1 MEAELKQSCE
11 DLLERIAHLKAS
23 LDLEGQQNR
32 LAEINERMAAP
43 GFWDDSE
50 TAQKTTTELSS
61 LNASIKPL
69 KALVQG
75 AEELEILVEFAEEDD
90 SDENLNEIQR
100 QIERIEVDLEQVELK
115 AMMGEPE
122 DTCGAYVQIQAGEGG
137 TDAADWAE
145 MLLRMYARWAELKGF
160 KVEELDLSPG
170 EEAGIRSA
178 TIAIRGDYVYGYM
191 KAEIG
196 VHRLIRISPFDS
208 AGRRQTSFAA
218 VDATPEIDDAI
229 GIDIDFAD
237 DKIVR
242 EDTYRSS
249 GAGGQHVNKTDS
261 AIRLT
266 HIPSGE
272 VVQCQSQRSQHKNR
286 AQARKMLAARLYQVE
301 KDKRDAENAA
311 KRGAK
316 SRIGFGGETI
326 RHYVLHPDQY
336 VKDARTGHKY
346 GNPMNVLNG
355 ENLDSFIE
363 AYLRWTIGRE

>member
-1 MEAELKQSCE
+1 MDAELRQSCE
-11 DLLERIAHLKAS
+11 DLLERIAHLKTS
-23 LDLEGQQNR
+23 LDLVGQQNR
-32 LAEINERMAAP
+32 LSEINEQMAAP

-50 TAQKTTTELSS
+50 SAQKTTTELSS
-61 LNASIKPL
+61 LNAAIKPL

-90 SDENLNEIQR
+90 SDENLDEIQR

-178 TIAIRGDYVYGYM
+178 TIAIRGEYVYGYM

-196 VHRLIRISPFDS
+196 VHRLIRMSPFDS

-229 GIDIDFAD
+229 GIDIDFTD

-266 HIPSGE
+266 HLPTGE

-355 ENLDSFIE
+355 ENLDAFIE

>member
-1 MEAELKQSCE
+1 MEAELKQSCD
-11 DLLERIAHLKAS
+11 DLLERISHLKTS
-23 LDLEGQQNR
+23 LDLEGQQKR
-32 LAEINERMAAP
+32 LTEINEKMAAP

-50 TAQKTTTELSS
+50 SAQKTTTELSA

-69 KALVQG
+69 AALVGG

-90 SDENLNEIQR
+90 SDENVAEIQR
-100 QIERIEVDLEQVELK
+100 QIDAIQIDLEQVELK

-145 MLLRMYARWAELKGF
+145 MLLMMYARWAELKGF
-160 KVEELDLSPG
+160 KIEELDLSPG

-218 VDATPEIDDAI
+218 VDATPELEDGI
-229 GIDIDFAD
+229 GIEIDF
-237 DKIVR
+237 DKDVR

-266 HIPSGE
+266 HLPTGE

-286 AQARKMLAARLYQVE
+286 AQARKMLSARLYQVE
-301 KDKRDAENAA
+301 KDKRDAETAA

-336 VKDARTGHKY
+336 VKDARTGHKF
-346 GNPMNVLNG
+346 GNPANVLNG

>member
-11 DLLERIAHLKAS
+11 DLLERIAHLKVS

-32 LAEINERMAAP
+32 LTEINEKMVAP
-43 GFWDDSE
+43 GFWDDSDS
-50 TAQKTTTELSS
+50 AQKTTTELSG

-75 AEELEILVEFAEEDD
+75 AEELEILIEFAEEDD
-90 SDENLNEIQR
+90 SDENLDEIQR

-266 HIPSGE
+266 HLPTGE

>member
-11 DLLERIAHLKAS
+11 DLLERIAHLKTS
-23 LDLEGQQNR
+23 LDLAGKQKR
-32 LAEINERMAAP
+32 LAEINANMAAA

-50 TAQKTTTELSS
+50 KAQKTTSELSG

-69 KALVQG
+69 AALVRG
-75 AEELEILVEFAEEDD
+75 AEELEILIEFAEEDD
-90 SDENLNEIQR
+90 SDENLAEIER
-100 QIERIEVDLEQVELK
+100 QIDGIQVDLEQVELK

-122 DTCGAYVQIQAGEGG
+122 DICGAYVQIQAGEGG

-160 KVEELDLSPG
+160 DVEELDLSPG

-178 TIAIRGDYVYGYM
+178 TIAIRGEYVFGYM

-218 VDATPEIDDAI
+218 VDATPELDDGI
-229 GIDIDFAD
+229 GIDIDF
-237 DKIVR
+237 DKDVR
-242 EDTYRSS
+242 EDTFRSS

-266 HIPSGE
+266 HLPTGQ

-286 AQARKMLAARLYQVE
+286 AQ
-301 KDKRDAENAA
+301 
-311 KRGAK
+311 
-316 SRIGFGGETI
+316 
-326 RHYVLHPDQY
+326 
-336 VKDARTGHKY
+336 
-346 GNPMNVLNG
+346 
-355 ENLDSFIE
+355 
-363 AYLRWTIGRE
+363 

>member
-1 MEAELKQSCE
+1 
-11 DLLERIAHLKAS
+11 
-23 LDLEGQQNR
+23 
-32 LAEINERMAAP
+32 
-43 GFWDDSE
+43 
-50 TAQKTTTELSS
+50 
-61 LNASIKPL
+61 
-69 KALVQG
+69 
-75 AEELEILVEFAEEDD
+75 
-90 SDENLNEIQR
+90 
-100 QIERIEVDLEQVELK
+100 
-115 AMMGEPE
+115 MGEPE
-122 DTCGAYVQIQAGEGG
+122 DSCGAYIQIQAGEGG

-160 KVEELDLSPG
+160 KLEVLDQSPG

-178 TIAIRGDYVYGYM
+178 TIAIRGDFVFGYM
-191 KAEIG
+191 KGEIG

-218 VDATPEIDDAI
+218 VDATPELNDGI
-229 GIDIDFAD
+229 GIEIDF
-237 DKIVR
+237 DKDVR

-266 HIPSGE
+266 HLPTGE

-286 AQARKMLAARLYQVE
+286 AQARKMLQAALYQAE
-301 KDKRDAENAA
+301 KDKRDAEASA

-326 RHYVLHPDQY
+326 RHYVLHPEQY
-336 VKDARTGHKY
+336 VKDARTGHKF

-363 AYLRWTIGRE
+363 AYLRWTIGK